1 LSWLSRGANNNG
13 KRPDVQIGYVYIRPV
28 EALYVRALGPYKTA
42 AASAWSD
49 MLAWLD
55 ERQLRGQIAR
65 GFGIINDDPQTIPAE
80 LRRYDA
86 CVEAVAGLDVDAA
99 AGIGRLTV
107 PGGAY
112 IVHRH
117 VGRHRMIGAGFS
129 YIHRKWVPGHGLR
142 VDKRRPYLEIY
153 LNDPAT
159 TPQKELL
166 TDLCVPVFP
175 VDELMEHERY
185 APA

>member
-1 LSWLSRGANNNG
+1 M
-13 KRPDVQIGYVYIRPV
+13 
-28 EALYVRALGPYKTA
+28 RAFGPYGVSAPA
-42 AASAWSD
+42 AWD
-49 MLAWLD
+49 GMRAWLD
-55 ERQLRGQIAR
+55 AHGLRSRVSR
-65 GFGIINDDPQTIPAE
+65 GYGIINDDPQSTPE
-80 LRRYDA
+80 DLRRYDA
-86 CVEAVAGLDVDAA
+86 CVETIAGLTAEQA
-99 AGIGRLTV
+99 AGVGQLTV

-112 IVHRH
+112 VVHRH
-117 VGRHRMIGAGFS
+117 IGRHRTIGAGFS

-159 TPQKELL
+159 TPPKELM

-175 VDELMEHERY
+175 VDELMNGERY